1 MVRDYVTG
9 YGSQIAI
16 FGKEM
21 NVTRDR
27 QSCAQVKDNCDD
39 QLKLRRLFMVQIGM
53 DIHPPCHYK
62 ILSYDLLI
70 GIFMN

>member
-1 MVRDYVTG
+1 MVRDYITG

-27 QSCAQVKDNCDD
+27 QSCAQIKDN
-39 QLKLRRLFMVQIGM
+39 
-53 DIHPPCHYK
+53 
-62 ILSYDLLI
+62 SYDKDQVKETLYGSDGHGHTVIRLSGTSKNGV
-70 GIFMN
+70 GIK

>member
-21 NVTRDR
+21 NVTRKTE
-27 QSCAQVKDNCDD
+27 SCAQVKDNCDD
-39 QLKLRRLFMVQIGM
+39 KLKLSGLYMVETGT
-53 DIHPPCHYK
+53 DIHCRHSPSQM
-62 ILSYDLLI
+62 I
-70 GIFMN
+70 